1 MQISAKRSST
11 SPFTEES
18 LQSPTPGESDNS
30 KEGSNSAPSRPVP
43 ISQETLSTTTTT
55 TSAPSLSPNHTTAQE
70 AEADHKLLVAIA
82 YKVSKDIISVMTP
95 IRGTEDSLTL
105 TS

>member
-55 TSAPSLSPNHTTAQE
+55 AAPSLAPNHTTAQE

-82 YKVSKDIISVMTP
+82 YKVS
-95 IRGTEDSLTL
+95 E
-105 TS
+105 

>member
-18 LQSPTPGESDNS
+18 LQSPTPGESDNA
-30 KEGSNSAPSRPVP
+30 EGRNSAPSRPVP
-43 ISQETLSTTTTT
+43 ISQETLTTTTT
-55 TSAPSLSPNHTTAQE
+55 TSAPSLAPNHTKVQE

-82 YKVSKDIISVMTP
+82 YKVSKESIMSREEWEGSSHISFT
-95 IRGTEDSLTL
+95 I
-105 TS
+105 